1 MVPVSLWQQPV
12 ADVDTYAAM
21 AMMVLLQG
29 GEGESPCRKQ
39 CTAWMLVAVSTA
51 WCLYWLIGLLRPMDS
66 ESREPG
72 GEWKDK
78 HVRDRVETKETMRGL
93 HVVAWTESLIIVR
106 KIAVVAV
113 SR

>member
-1 MVPVSLWQQPV
+1 MVLVSLCRRSV
-12 ADVDTYAAM
+12 ADVGAYAVM

-29 GEGESPCRKQ
+29 GEGESPSRKQ
-39 CTAWMLVAVSTA
+39 CTAWMLVAVATA
-51 WCLYWLIGLLRPMDS
+51 SYLLRSIGSSSPMDS

-93 HVVAWTESLIIVR
+93 RVVVWTESLIIVGE
-106 KIAVVAV
+106 IAVVAV